1 VAHPTNWKD
10 ATVASM
16 QYELTLDVDADKAWA
31 ALRQVGLAHK
41 LFAGTL
47 IDGRLDGD
55 VRTVS
60 FAGGLVTREQI
71 IDVSEDRRRV
81 AYSVIEGTPMTH
93 HNASMQI
100 VAIDEGRCRFI
111 WIADFLPDAFGGT
124 MAPLVKEG
132 AQALKANLESG
143 AFEAHCK
150 AAH

>member
-1 VAHPTNWKD
+1 M
-10 ATVASM
+10 ASM
-16 QYELTLDVDADKAWA
+16 QYELILDMDADKAWA
-31 ALRQVGLAHK
+31 ALRQVGLTHK
-41 LFAGTL
+41 LFAGAL
-47 IDGRLDGD
+47 IDGHLDGD

-60 FAGGLVTREQI
+60 FAGGLVTRERI

-100 VAIDEGRCRFI
+100 VAVDNSRCRFI
-111 WIADFLPDAFGGT
+111 WIADFLPHAFGDT

-143 AFEAHCK
+143 AFW
-150 AAH
+150 AAASADSLAASI

>member
-1 VAHPTNWKD
+1 M
-10 ATVASM
+10 ASM
-16 QYELTLDVDADKAWA
+16 QYELMLDVSADKAWS
-31 ALRQVGLAHK
+31 ALRQAGMAHK
-41 LFAGTL
+41 LFAGVL

-60 FAGGLVTREQI
+60 FAGGMVTRERI
-71 IDVSEDRRRV
+71 IDVSDDRRPV

-100 VAIDEGRCRFI
+100 VAVDKSRCRFI
-111 WIADFLPDAFGGT
+111 WIADFLPHAFADT

-143 AFEAHCK
+143 GFW
-150 AAH
+150 AAT